1 MKILQT
7 VGLFFTFVLST
18 HALVVATPFKEQIK
32 RADAVARIV
41 VVQIAKLEY
50 ANKEDGAF
58 TGIAKC
64 RVITDYT
71 GALINMNFI
80 YIPCDYTYDES
91 PSPLEVGRDYII
103 NLELLHSGS
112 IAHPVSYDAA
122 HEVSNRKLIDPES
135 NAPEIFLTLEDFE
148 TRLRAYLQKKAEQV
162 SSKQPEPI
170 PASMPERSEKLQ
182 LKADEQSR

>member
-1 MKILQT
+1 MQILQT

-18 HALVVATPFKEQIK
+18 HAFVVATPFKEQIK

-50 ANKEDGAF
+50 ANQEDGAF

-91 PSPLEVGRDYII
+91 PSDLEVGRDYII

-112 IAHPVSYDAA
+112 IAHPVSYNAA
-122 HEVSNRKLIDPES
+122 HEVSKRKVIDPES
-135 NAPEIFLTLEDFE
+135 NTPEISLTLEDFE
-148 TRLRAYLQKKAEQV
+148 ARLRAYLQKKAEQA

-170 PASMPERSEKLQ
+170 PASKPERSEKLQ
-182 LKADEQSR
+182 PNVEE